1 MHFEK
6 KSMNRIARYLII
18 CISIITMAQLFIQPA
33 LAVEQISLDFYYSN
47 LCGECEEKLHIIED
61 YFIDNESY
69 NETLVITIKD
79 IAINTTY
86 LDEYLNNYGTYDY
99 PIVVIKNE
107 NNETI
112 IPTADITVTYV
123 QQVIEDYI
131 TGEKPN
137 ETEEGDVIVIDT
149 IFGQIKINI
158 SSFSLPV
165 LTIVLGGLDS
175 FNPCAFFIL
184 IFLLNLLLYV
194 RSRRRMIL
202 IGGIFI
208 LFSGILYAIF
218 MIILYHVNL
227 LLLTQFLNQI
237 RVITIV
243 AGIITLILGLMN
255 IKEFFFFKKGAS
267 LSIPEEKK
275 PGIFKQ
281 MRNLVKTPQLTAV
294 IIGTI
299 ALAVTVNFY
308 ELLCTLALPFVFTQE
323 LVLRTFSMQE
333 AYFYILFY
341 NMVYVIPLIVIVSI
355 FVITLGKRK
364 LSEWHGQVL
373 KLLTGIMLSTFGVT
387 FIINYKVL
395 ENIITPLIMLVFS
408 LLATWAISQ
417 LWKKVIDKKEKGQ
430 P

>member
-1 MHFEK
+1 MHFQK
-6 KSMNRIARYLII
+6 NSMNRLTRYLII
-18 CISIITMAQLFIQPA
+18 LISVITLAQFLLHPV
-33 LAVEQISLDFYYSN
+33 LAEEQVYLDFFYSS
-47 LCGECEEKLHIIED
+47 LCGECEEKLHVIED

-86 LDEYLNNYGTYDY
+86 LEEYLNNYGNYEY
-99 PIVVIKNE
+99 PIVVIKNV

-112 IPTADITVTYV
+112 IPTVYITVTYV
-123 QQVIEDYI
+123 QKVIQDYI
-131 TGEKPN
+131 AGEKPN
-137 ETEEGDVIVIDT
+137 ETNGEDVIVIDT

-158 SSFSLPV
+158 SGFSLPI

-194 RSRRRMIL
+194 KSRKRMLL
-202 IGGIFI
+202 IGGVFI
-208 LFSGILYAIF
+208 LFSGVLYAIF

-237 RVITIV
+237 RIITIV

-281 MRNLVKTPQLTAV
+281 MSNLVRTPQLTAV
-294 IIGTI
+294 IVGTI
-299 ALAVTVNFY
+299 VLAVTVNFY

-323 LVLRTFSMQE
+323 LVLRTTTHE

-341 NMVYVIPLIVIVSI
+341 NIVYVIPLIIIVSI

-364 LSEWHGQVL
+364 LSEWHGQIL
-373 KLLTGIMLSTFGVT
+373 KLLTGIMLSSFGIT
-387 FIINYKVL
+387 FIVNYKIL
-395 ENIITPLIMLVFS
+395 ENIITPIIMLVFS
-408 LLATWAISQ
+408 LIATFIISQ
-417 LWKKVIDKKEKGQ
+417 IWKKIVKKEKA
-430 P
+430 

>member
-6 KSMNRIARYLII
+6 KPMNRIAKYLVV
-18 CISIITMAQLFIQPA
+18 CISIITMAQLLIQPA
-33 LAVEQISLDFYYSN
+33 LADEQISLDFYYSN
-47 LCGECEEKLHIIED
+47 LCGECEEKLQIIED

-69 NETLVITIKD
+69 NESLVITIKD

-86 LDEYLNNYGTYDY
+86 LDEYLNNYGMYDY

-107 NNETI
+107 YNETI
-112 IPTADITVTYV
+112 IPTADITVTYI
-123 QQVIEDYI
+123 QQVIQDYI
-131 TGEKPN
+131 SGEKPN
-137 ETEEGDVIVIDT
+137 ETEEDDVIVIDT

-194 RSRRRMIL
+194 RSRKRMIL

-281 MRNLVKTPQLTAV
+281 MRNLVKTPQITAV

-299 ALAVTVNFY
+299 VLAVTVNFY

-323 LVLRTFSMQE
+323 LVLRTFSLQE

-341 NMVYVIPLIVIVSI
+341 NVVYVIPLIVIVSI

-387 FIINYKVL
+387 FIINYKIL

-417 LWKKVIDKKEKGQ
+417 LWKKFLDKKEK
-430 P
+430 

>member
-1 MHFEK
+1 MQHMYFQK
-6 KSMNRIARYLII
+6 NSMNRVTRYLII
-18 CISIITMAQLFIQPA
+18 LISVITLAQFLLHPV
-33 LAVEQISLDFYYSN
+33 LAEEQVYLDFYYSS
-47 LCGECEEKLHIIED
+47 LCGECEEKLHVIED

-79 IAINTTY
+79 IAINATY
-86 LDEYLNNYGTYDY
+86 LEEYLNNYGNYEY
-99 PIVVIKNE
+99 PIVVIKNV

-112 IPTADITVTYV
+112 IPTAYITVTYV
-123 QQVIEDYI
+123 QKVIQDYI
-131 TGEKPN
+131 AGEKPN
-137 ETEEGDVIVIDT
+137 ETNREDVIVIDT

-158 SSFSLPV
+158 SGFSLPI

-194 RSRRRMIL
+194 KSRKRMLL
-202 IGGIFI
+202 IGGVFI
-208 LFSGILYAIF
+208 LFSGVLYAIF

-237 RVITIV
+237 RIITIV

-281 MRNLVKTPQLTAV
+281 MSNLVRTPQLTAV

-299 ALAVTVNFY
+299 VLAVTVNFY

-323 LVLRTFSMQE
+323 LVLRTTTHE
-333 AYFYILFY
+333 AYLYILFY
-341 NMVYVIPLIVIVSI
+341 NIVYVIPLIIIVSI

-364 LSEWHGQVL
+364 ISEWHGQIL
-373 KLLTGIMLSTFGVT
+373 KLLTGIMLSSFGIT
-387 FIINYKVL
+387 FIVNYKIL
-395 ENIITPLIMLVFS
+395 ENIITPIIMLVFS
-408 LLATWAISQ
+408 LIATFIISQ
-417 LWKKVIDKKEKGQ
+417 VWKKIVKKEKA
-430 P
+430 